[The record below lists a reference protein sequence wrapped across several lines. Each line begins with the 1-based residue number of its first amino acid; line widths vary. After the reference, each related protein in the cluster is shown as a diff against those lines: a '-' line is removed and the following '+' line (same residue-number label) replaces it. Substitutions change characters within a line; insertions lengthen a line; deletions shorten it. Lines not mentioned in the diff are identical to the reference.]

1 MTGNTDVLGFLRQY
15 FEGGC
20 LCLLSGILEKAS
32 RELSDIEACESY
44 SKSCTCSRNP
54 ESPRS
59 PWDEK
64 VPPAV
69 IKNIV
74 KQVVGCGEVNRET
87 KDLLRD
93 YYENSRR

>member
-1 MTGNTDVLGFLRQY
+1 MTSDDDVLDFSRQY

-20 LCLLSGILEKAS
+20 LCLLSGIIDKVGEG
-32 RELSDIEACESY
+32 LSDIEACETY

-54 ESPRS
+54 ESPKS

-74 KQVVGCGEVNRET
+74 KQVIGCGEINQET
-87 KDLLRD
+87 KDLLRE